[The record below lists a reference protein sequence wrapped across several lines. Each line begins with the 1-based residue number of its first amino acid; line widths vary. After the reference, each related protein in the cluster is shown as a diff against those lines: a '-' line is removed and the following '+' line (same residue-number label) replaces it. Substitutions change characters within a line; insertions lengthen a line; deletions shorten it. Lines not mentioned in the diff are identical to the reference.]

1 MRDRPVL
8 LVSPLADG
16 APPGGRAMLARAHRA
31 ALRDLFG
38 DDLLTYRPVG
48 AASGPLASVAYGH
61 IDGVSAASLSCIVGL
76 IRRRGIAQLFLDGSN
91 LGAVARAVRRA
102 GIDVQI
108 VTFFHNVEA
117 RFFVGALRDRPGARA
132 AGILAANWRAERWAT
147 RYSDTTVCLNV
158 RDGELL
164 QRWYGRRADAILPLV
179 MIDRPVAA
187 GPRGP
192 RGDFILFVGGGF
204 YANRAGVAWF
214 ARHVAPRIGVRTV
227 VVGRD
232 LPPLAGIDV
241 IGSVD
246 DLAPWYRD
254 ARLVIAPIFDGSG
267 MKTKVAEALMH
278 GKRVVGTPEAFT
290 GYASAV
296 ITAGRIADDADGFVA
311 AIAATLADDPP
322 PFDPA
327 MRALF
332 DRFHSPQAAR
342 AGLAAIMTPSAGA
355 GQPTGPPA

>member
-1 MRDRPVL
+1 MRDRPIL
-8 LVSPLADG
+8 LVSPLADD

-38 DDLLTYRPVG
+38 DDLVTCRTDGGV
-48 AASGPLASVAYGH
+48 SGPLDAVAHGH
-61 IDGVSAASLSCIVGL
+61 IDGVNAASLSGIIDL
-76 IRRRGIAQLFLDGSN
+76 IRRRGIAQLYLDGSN

-102 GIDVQI
+102 GVDVRI

-117 RFFVGALRDRPGARA
+117 RFFVGALRDRPSARA
-132 AGILAANWRAERWAT
+132 AGVLAANWRAERWAT
-147 RYSDTTVCLNV
+147 RYSDTIVCLNV

-179 MIDRPVAA
+179 MTDRPVAA
-187 GPRGP
+187 EPRGP
-192 RGDFILFVGGGF
+192 GGDFVLFVGGGF
-204 YANRAGVAWF
+204 YANRAGAAWF
-214 ARHVAPRIGVRTV
+214 ARNVAPRIGVRTV

-232 LPPLAGIDV
+232 LPPLAGVDV
-241 IGSVD
+241 VGAVD

-296 ITAGRIADDADGFVA
+296 VTAGRLAGDADGFVA
-311 AIAATLADDPP
+311 AIAAMLADDPP
-322 PFDPA
+322 SFDPA

-332 DRFHSPQAAR
+332 DRYHGPQAAR
-342 AGLAAIMTPSAGA
+342 AGLAAIMTSSAGA

>member
-8 LVSPLADG
+8 LVSPLADD

-38 DDLLTYRPVG
+38 DDLLTYRVDG
-48 AASGPLASVAYGH
+48 AASGPLASVAHGH
-61 IDGVSAASLSCIVGL
+61 IDGVSAASLSRIVDL
-76 IRRRGIAQLFLDGSN
+76 IRRHGIAQLFLDGSN
-91 LGAVARAVRRA
+91 LGAVAREVRRA
-102 GIDVQI
+102 GIDVRI

-117 RFFVGALRDRPGARA
+117 RFFLGALRDRPGARA

-147 RYSDTTVCLNV
+147 RYSDTIVCLNV

-179 MIDRPVAA
+179 MTNRPVAA
-187 GPRGP
+187 EPRAPG
-192 RGDFILFVGGGF
+192 GDFVLFVGGGF

-214 ARHVAPRIGVRTV
+214 SRHVAPRIGVRTV

-232 LPPLAGIDV
+232 MPSLAGIDV
-241 IGSVD
+241 IGAVE

-290 GYASAV
+290 GYAPAV
-296 ITAGRIADDADGFVA
+296 ITACRLAGDAAGFVA